1 MTRHAASRPAA
12 IQRVAMSWVQIRL
25 HARRAML
32 STERAGP
39 TNELAARKH
48 WGRLGAVEASR
59 LSN

>member
-1 MTRHAASRPAA
+1 
-12 IQRVAMSWVQIRL
+12 MSWVQIRL